1 MIIAID
7 YGLAKCGLAVSWE
20 GKLAEPLKIV
30 KTEKLKEEI
39 KRLKPDKIVVGDSK
53 FAKDIE
59 NVLGCKV
66 EFVDETLTTIEAQ
79 KISKKPDDAIAAAII
94 LQRYLDV

>member
-7 YGLAKCGLAVSWE
+7 YGLKKCGLAVSYE
-20 GKLAEPLKIV
+20 GKLAEPLKII
-30 KTEKLKEEI
+30 KTANLKKEI
-39 KRLKPDKIVVGDSK
+39 ERLKPDKIIVGDSK

-59 NVLGCKV
+59 NMLGCKV
-66 EFVDETLTTIEAQ
+66 EFVDESLSTVEAQ
-79 KISKKPDDAIAAAII
+79 GISKKPDDAIAAAII